1 MNIEDMVTFEVN
13 GKKCVALVRKLTE
26 RECFRLMG
34 VDEAHIDTIANCGV
48 SRSAQYKMAGNS
60 IVAGTGYKDNNG
72 KYDGVLFNIF
82 RKLFGDTACE
92 NKQMEL
98 F

>member
-1 MNIEDMVTFEVN
+1 MNIEDMGTFEVN
-13 GKKCVALVRKLTE
+13 GKKCIALVRKLTE
-26 RECFRLMG
+26 REAFRLRG

-72 KYDGVLFNIF
+72 NYDGVLFNIF
-82 RKLFGDTACE
+82 RKLFVDTACE
-92 NKQMEL
+92 IDWHGVE
-98 F
+98 

>member
-34 VDEAHIDTIANCGV
+34 VDTAHTTF
-48 SRSAQYKMAGNS
+48 AG
-60 IVAGTGYKDNNG
+60 
-72 KYDGVLFNIF
+72 DGVTRLT
-82 RKLFGDTACE
+82 R
-92 NKQMEL
+92 
-98 F
+98 

>member
-34 VDEAHIDTIANCGV
+34 VDEAHIDTCTCASACSTTQSAACARPLRSAV
-48 SRSAQYKMAGNS
+48 QPPWLSRSPRLQATLHPCA
-60 IVAGTGYKDNNG
+60 
-72 KYDGVLFNIF
+72 F
-82 RKLFGDTACE
+82 
-92 NKQMEL
+92 
-98 F
+98 

>member
-1 MNIEDMVTFEVN
+1 MNIRDFVTFEVN

-60 IVAGTGYKDNNG
+60 IVAGTGYKDGNG
-72 KYDGVLFNIF
+72 NYDGVLFNIF
-82 RKLFGDTACE
+82 RKLFIDTE
-92 NKQMEL
+92 NENAQMEL

>member
-1 MNIEDMVTFEVN
+1 MNVEDMVTFEVN

-34 VDEAHIDTIANCGV
+34 VDEAHIDTIASCGV

-72 KYDGVLFNIF
+72 NYDGVLFNIF
-82 RKLFGDTACE
+82 RKLFVDTACE